1 MDRYILSLVLLILI
15 AAGILY
21 IFSRKIKE
29 PLDTLSNKCLKGC
42 QPATVVTG
50 NCQPYGK
57 VNNKLIHSCPQ
68 ECITENLNR
77 LPYTCSYDG
86 DCKFCKRSLLYS
98 NGRPYYPNGNGGY
111 PPNGPPSVPGSRG
124 VPPSAV
130 PASPGTPPSSINL
143 PTAAFSP
150 TKNNGASDLCPASTI
165 IIIER

>member
-1 MDRYILSLVLLILI
+1 MDRYILTLVLLILI

-21 IFSRKIKE
+21 IISHKVKE
-29 PLDTLSNKCLKGC
+29 PLDTLSNRCLKGC

-50 NCQPYGK
+50 NCELYGK

-68 ECITENLNR
+68 ECLTENLNR

-98 NGRPYYPNGNGGY
+98 NGRPYYPNGT
-111 PPNGPPSVPGSRG
+111 PSVPGSRG

-130 PASPGTPPSSINL
+130 PASPGTPPSAINL
-143 PTAAFSP
+143 PASPFSP
-150 TKNNGASDLCPASTI
+150 TKTNGSSDLCPASTI